1 MVGRCWLPWNLSGRP
16 NWLPRIANQPGI
28 DPDFLSS
35 GCIQGKKG
43 LRPGKTAHIRSKANI
58 GRILSIMS
66 FFFFFFFFLIVYTV
80 VVTFFLCT
88 VLVDRTGGRRSRTVL
103 LGGNIGQDEDGT
115 GEVA

>member
-43 LRPGKTAHIRSKANI
+43 LRPGKTAHTRSEANI
-58 GRILSIMS
+58 GRILSFMS
-66 FFFFFFFFLIVYTV
+66 FFFFEDSIHCGSNL
-80 VVTFFLCT
+80 FFLCT

>member
-1 MVGRCWLPWNLSGRP
+1 MVGRCWLPSNLSGRP

-35 GCIQGKKG
+35 SCIQGKKG
-43 LRPGKTAHIRSKANI
+43 LRPGKTAHTRSEANI
-58 GRILSIMS
+58 GRILSFIC
-66 FFFFFFFFLIVYTV
+66 FFLKIVYTV
-80 VVTFFLCT
+80 VVAFFLCT